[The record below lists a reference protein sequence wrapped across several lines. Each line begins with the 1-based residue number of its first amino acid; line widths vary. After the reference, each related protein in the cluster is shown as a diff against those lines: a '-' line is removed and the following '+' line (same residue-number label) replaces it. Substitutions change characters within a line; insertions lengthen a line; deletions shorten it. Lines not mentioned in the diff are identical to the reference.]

1 MKHRAWDCAVPC
13 SLPVREVARRAVDL
27 AWDDLA
33 RQFERRC
40 RRRLSSLLVAVLCA
54 LVGLPA
60 HAQESAAN
68 LRVGVNSQAIFVSG
82 DFPPPLD
89 SVVVRMAER
98 AGQLSTLHITHGRG
112 TVVVPTNLIEGLV
125 ASTNVDLSWY
135 MGADDKLHA
144 SIQVPCKGWSD
155 KTPTEQACKKVFI
168 LIDGQLRRIIS
179 HTPTEGGNTLT
190 YTNLP

>member
-1 MKHRAWDCAVPC
+1 MEHGAWDRVVPC
-13 SLPVREVARRAVDL
+13 SPPALLSIGRAGGF
-27 AWDDLA
+27 AWNGRA
-33 RQFERRC
+33 HKFQQHWGH
-40 RRRLSSLLVAVLCA
+40 RLSSWLVAAPFVWFA
-54 LVGLPA
+54 LSA
-60 HAQESAAN
+60 QAQESAVN

-89 SVVVRMAER
+89 TVVVRMAER

-135 MGADDKLHA
+135 LGADDKLHA
-144 SIQVPCKGWSD
+144 TIQLPCKGWSD
-155 KTPTEQACKKVFI
+155 KAPAAQACKKVFI
-168 LIDGQLRRIIS
+168 LIDGQLKRIIA
-179 HTPTEGGNTLT
+179 HTPTEGGSALT

>member
-1 MKHRAWDCAVPC
+1 MAAKRRRYLGRRVRASLLAVPF
-13 SLPVREVARRAVDL
+13 LWVA
-27 AWDDLA
+27 
-33 RQFERRC
+33 
-40 RRRLSSLLVAVLCA
+40 
-54 LVGLPA
+54 GTA

-82 DFPPPLD
+82 EFPPPLD

-98 AGQLSTLHITHGRG
+98 AGQLSALHITHGRG
-112 TVVVPTNLIEGLV
+112 TVVVPPNLIEGLV
-125 ASTNVDLSWY
+125 ASTNVDLTWY
-135 MGADDKLHA
+135 LGADDKLHA

-155 KTPTEQACKKVFI
+155 KAPAAQACKKVFI

-179 HTPTEGGNTLT
+179 HAPTEGGNALT